1 MITFT
6 EFCSELLAKHGYLDF
21 EYDIVISFTQTF
33 SNTTC
38 GLGGI
43 GGQAFTNAQI
53 FAFITCNT
61 VIIIGPAWSYCIED
75 YTEMLSVDIYNH
87 HIANMCNI
95 ARINQYG
102 NIKKIKRI

>member
-21 EYDIVISFTQTF
+21 EYDIIFSFTQTF

-43 GGQAFTNAQI
+43 GGQAFTNA
-53 FAFITCNT
+53 
-61 VIIIGPAWSYCIED
+61 
-75 YTEMLSVDIYNH
+75 
-87 HIANMCNI
+87 
-95 ARINQYG
+95 
-102 NIKKIKRI
+102 